1 MSVKKI
7 LLYPNPILKTP
18 SEEVTVVS
26 KTIQAMIQDME
37 DTFYN
42 SPGCV
47 GIAAP
52 QIGFSHKI
60 IIIDATRAKK
70 AKKNKTPHGKLIC
83 INPEIQDQSGTIRF
97 REGCLSIPDFTGNVI
112 RSEKITVS
120 FLDQNLDNHRIECEG
135 FESVIFQHEIDHLDG
150 ILFLDRVRSLKR
162 DIFRRKKYL

>member
-18 SEEVTVVS
+18 SQEITDLS
-26 KTIQAMIQDME
+26 KSIQEMIQDME

-52 QIGFSHKI
+52 QVGFSYRI
-60 IIIDATRAKK
+60 IVIDATRAKK
-70 AKKNKTPHGKLIC
+70 AKKNKNPHGKLIC
-83 INPEIQDQSGTIRF
+83 INPKIQNRQDQIRF

-112 RSEKITVS
+112 RSKKVTVS
-120 FLDQNLDNHRIECEG
+120 FLDENLNNRSIECEG

-150 ILFLDRVRSLKR
+150 ILFLDRVRSLKQ

>member
-7 LLYPNPILKTP
+7 LIYPNPILKTP
-18 SEEVTVVS
+18 SREITDIS
-26 KTIQAMIQDME
+26 KPVQEMIQDME
-37 DTFYN
+37 ATFYS

-52 QIGFSHKI
+52 QIGFSHRI
-60 IIIDATRAKK
+60 IIIDATRAQK
-70 AKKNKTPHGKLIC
+70 AKKNKNPHGKLVC
-83 INPEIQDQSGTIRF
+83 INPEIQNRSGTIRF
-97 REGCLSIPDFTGNVI
+97 REGCLSVPDFTGNVI

-120 FLDQNLDNHRIECEG
+120 YLDQNLDSHCIVCEG